1 MALINCNCFLLQA
14 VMEDN
19 PDHLLSMLISLP
31 GSQPIRSRIL
41 HMWPYWKD
49 GLRFMQK
56 TKGNIDT
63 RNKKKVSAVMH
74 LLVVI
79 STSYVL
85 KLCFWLNENYLL
97 QILVF
102 IGELMD
108 ATANMSHLTD
118 DLLQWSDLL
127 ASLCILGHDV
137 TIKADRVELLRY

>member
-14 VMEDN
+14 VMEGN

-41 HMWPYWKD
+41 DMWPYWKD

-74 LLVVI
+74 LLVLI
-79 STSYVL
+79 STS
-85 KLCFWLNENYLL
+85 
-97 QILVF
+97 
-102 IGELMD
+102 
-108 ATANMSHLTD
+108 
-118 DLLQWSDLL
+118 
-127 ASLCILGHDV
+127 
-137 TIKADRVELLRY
+137 